1 MSDEHYNRY
10 KNLFNPDLY
19 NPEEWAYMAKA
30 AGVKYMVFTTK
41 HHDGFCMWDSKYTDY
56 KITNTPYKRIS

>member
-41 HHDGFCMWDSKYTDY
+41 HHDGFVCGTVNIRTIK
-56 KITNTPYKRIS
+56 